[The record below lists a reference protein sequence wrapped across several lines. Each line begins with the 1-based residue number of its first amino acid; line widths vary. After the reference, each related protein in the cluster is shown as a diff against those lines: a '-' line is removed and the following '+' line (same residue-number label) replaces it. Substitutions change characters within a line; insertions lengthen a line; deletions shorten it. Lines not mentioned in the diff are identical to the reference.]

1 MKGGR
6 YRDLALFMIMSL
18 TWGLNWPIMKLGL
31 RYARPLRFTADR
43 LALAAP
49 IIMVYYLLSNRRV
62 YNLKSSIGSLIT
74 YSLIVSIQFALSSI
88 GLYYQSGGLSSIITY
103 TQPMMVFIL
112 AILFLNEKL
121 LLSRLIGTLIG
132 FLGVAILLGGGG
144 SSILSYTSLLLLLLG
159 AFLWATSTIYYKL
172 KLKLLDPLIVN
183 IIQVSTS
190 SIVLYTVSLPVE
202 SPPVS
207 SIEYLAI
214 LIYSG
219 PIAVGI
225 GATIWL
231 KLLGRI
237 DASILSSS
245 SLIVPLI
252 AVVSGYLI
260 LGEEVGLRTIL
271 GSALILIGVYLVNY
285 DHRSRMESRIL
296 RSIVGVVY
304 RSVRIGS

>member
-207 SIEYLAI
+207 SI
-214 LIYSG
+214 
-219 PIAVGI
+219 
-225 GATIWL
+225 
-231 KLLGRI
+231 
-237 DASILSSS
+237 
-245 SLIVPLI
+245 
-252 AVVSGYLI
+252 
-260 LGEEVGLRTIL
+260 
-271 GSALILIGVYLVNY
+271 
-285 DHRSRMESRIL
+285 
-296 RSIVGVVY
+296 
-304 RSVRIGS
+304 